1 MGVCFPVGLTQA
13 KKISTLLTRVSK
25 KLNSLLQR
33 SVHNVAALLCSVL
46 RRMRH
51 DCRYLE
57 ARDRVLRCQPH
68 PDDVPP
74 CVTMSDLSSLEKIE
88 ALSMGPGGS
97 AEARVTVSHSIK
109 ADAIRAHEKWC
120 RASEELEIVAREIST
135 ASSALQR
142 DMHCIEE
149 ALAAPPMPHGDQ
161 PRDEELHAGRC
172 CRLAT
177 EHLRLRQQVHLL
189 ELLKNRPSE
198 EVSLLWLRQQS
209 HRFQNPD
216 THHQDLVHPAGHD
229 LYQQHTS
236 TDDSDSDLSGSDV
249 TVASEEEEEDDNSSE
264 DDDEIADD
272 DESQSQL
279 EHEMMEASVRLE

>member
-1 MGVCFPVGLTQA
+1 
-13 KKISTLLTRVSK
+13 
-25 KLNSLLQR
+25 
-33 SVHNVAALLCSVL
+33 
-46 RRMRH
+46 
-51 DCRYLE
+51 
-57 ARDRVLRCQPH
+57 
-68 PDDVPP
+68 
-74 CVTMSDLSSLEKIE
+74 MSDLSSLEKIE

-135 ASSALQR
+135 ASSVLQR
-142 DMHCIEE
+142 DMHCIKET
-149 ALAAPPMPHGDQ
+149 LAAPPMPHGDQ

-279 EHEMMEASVRLE
+279 EHEMMEASVRLEWGLCRTQQCLMSGHDCFDNVLMAFTHGLVSVKFKHDFNYWAREKWYILL